1 MDSRKIVYKETAIV
15 AVGELIGTALMIA
28 VYAALGKFS
37 GRVLWSAGAGCGV
50 MIANYFVMAIT
61 VSIATDRAGA
71 GNPNGAKKLVQ
82 LSGVARLFLMAGVLG
97 LGILLGAE
105 VVALVVP
112 LLFVRPTLFLAE
124 FFRKKGDA

>member
-1 MDSRKIVYKETAIV
+1 MDSRKIVYKETAGV
-15 AVGELIGTALMIA
+15 AVGIVIGTALMIA
-28 VYAALGKFS
+28 VYAVLGKLT
-37 GRVLWSAGAGCGV
+37 GRVLWSAAAGCGV

-61 VSIATDRAGA
+61 VSLATDRARA
-71 GNPNGAKKLVQ
+71 GNPEGAKKLVQ
-82 LSGVARLFLMAGVLG
+82 FSGVVRLFLMAGVLG

-105 VVALVVP
+105 VVALAVP

>member
-15 AVGELIGTALMIA
+15 AVGEVIGTALLVA
-28 VYAALGKFS
+28 VYAIIGKFT
-37 GRVLWSAGAGCGV
+37 GKVLWSALTGCGV
-50 MIANYFVMAIT
+50 MIANYFIMAVT
-61 VSIATDRAGA
+61 VSNATDRARA
-71 GNPNGAKKLVQ
+71 GDPAGAKKAVQ
-82 LSGVARLFLMAGVLG
+82 LSGILRLLLMAGVLG

-112 LLFVRPTLFLAE
+112 LLFVRPTLFISE

>member
-15 AVGELIGTALMIA
+15 AVGEVIGTAVIVAIYA
-28 VYAALGKFS
+28 VIGKFT
-37 GRVLWSAGAGCGV
+37 GKVLWSALAGCMV
-50 MIANYFVMAIT
+50 MIVNYFIMAVT
-61 VSIATDRAGA
+61 VSNATDRATA
-71 GNPNGAKKLVQ
+71 GDPAGAKKAVQ
-82 LSGVARLFLMAGVLG
+82 LSGILRLFLMAGVLG

-112 LLFVRPTLFLAE
+112 LLFVRPTLFISE

>member
-15 AVGELIGTALMIA
+15 AVGELIGTALMVA
-28 VYAALGKFS
+28 VYAILGKLT
-37 GRVLWSAGAGCGV
+37 GTVLWSAGAGCGV

-61 VSIATDRAGA
+61 VSNATDRARGGDPA
-71 GNPNGAKKLVQ
+71 GAKKVVQ
-82 LSGVARLFLMAGVLG
+82 LSGVLRLFLMAGVLG
-97 LGILLGAE
+97 LGIFLGAE

-112 LLFVRPTLFLAE
+112 LLFVRPTLFISE

>member
-15 AVGELIGTALMIA
+15 AVGELVGTALMLA
-28 VYAALGKFS
+28 VYGAIGKFT
-37 GRVLWSAGAGCGV
+37 GTVLWSALAGCMV
-50 MIANYFVMAIT
+50 MIANSFIMAIT
-61 VSIATDRAGA
+61 VSNATDRASA
-71 GNPNGAKKLVQ
+71 GDPAGAKKAVQ
-82 LSGVARLFLMAGVLG
+82 LSGIVRLFLMAGVLG

-112 LLFVRPTLFLAE
+112 LLFVRPTLFISE

>member
-15 AVGELIGTALMIA
+15 AVGELICTAVMIA
-28 VYAALGKFS
+28 VYAALGKLNAT
-37 GRVLWSAGAGCGV
+37 VLWSAAAGCGV

-61 VSIATDRAGA
+61 VSNATDKARA
-71 GNPNGAKKLVQ
+71 GNPMGAKKMVQ
-82 LSGVARLFLMAGVLG
+82 LSGILRLFLMAGVLG